1 MFNKKLFNE
10 LKSEKVQILKLLLIK
25 ILQMTTNVA
34 MIFLIGKSIEALISS
49 SFSGSKFILFMLL
62 IMGLNIF
69 LIKIEAGISYKA
81 SYRIKNNL
89 RERLM
94 KKVFSFKMEYGSKV
108 SISEVINLGVE
119 GIEQL
124 NLFYSALLPQ
134 LLFALIGPVIL
145 FCILSFLNFKIAII
159 MLLLIPLIPIAI
171 MMVQKLAKKV
181 VKTYWKSYTNLSEV
195 FIDFLYGL
203 TSLEVFNADE
213 DYNDLLNEKA
223 EDFRVKTMKL
233 LMMQLNNITVLDL
246 ISYAGSALGIILSIY
261 YYSKGQLSIFAAFS
275 FILLSQ
281 EFFLPLRRLGALFH
295 VAMNG
300 ITAAN
305 SLFEILDLE
314 SIEDFKNLI
323 QDEKVD
329 VEVKNLNF
337 SYGEKEIL
345 KDLNMKIKS
354 NKITA
359 IVGESGC
366 GKSTLAKLVGGFE
379 RNYDGEILYNGLS
392 EISNDSL
399 NENIML
405 VDNNP
410 YFFKESL
417 RYNLKMANKNADDDK
432 LRQVLEEVGLYSYFK
447 NIGGLDSILESAGNN
462 LSGGQKQRLAIGRAL
477 LKEPKILILDES
489 ISNIDKESEDLI
501 LNLIQKLKE
510 KMTIILI
517 THRLNTVL
525 QADYI
530 YYLDNKKVA
539 EEGSFEEISKGELF
553 SGIYKYQRE
562 LEMWG
567 LNEEINWIQK
577 FNRKT
582 PISCGWSKVTNVF
595 CHIFW
600 RKWTH
605 ICDHVAITRLILPK

>member
-10 LKSEKVQILKLLLIK
+10 LRSEKIQILKLLLIK
-25 ILQMTTNVA
+25 IIQMATNVA
-34 MIFLIGKSIEALISS
+34 MIFLIGKSIESVINAN
-49 SFSGSKFILFMLL
+49 FSGLKYIILMLL
-62 IMGLNIF
+62 IIGLNIF
-69 LIKIEAGISYKA
+69 LIKIEASISYKA
-81 SYRIKNNL
+81 SYRIKNTL

-94 KKVFSFKMEYGSKV
+94 KKVFSFKMEYGSKI

-134 LLFALIGPVIL
+134 LLFSLIGPLIL
-145 FCILSFLNFKIAII
+145 FFILSFLNFKIAII

-223 EDFRVKTMKL
+223 EDFRVKTMKV

-261 YYSKGQLSIFAAFS
+261 YYSRGQLSVFAAFS

-305 SLFEILDLE
+305 SLFEILEIE
-314 SIEDFKNLI
+314 SIEDFEDVIK
-323 QDEKVD
+323 DEKVD
-329 VEVKNLNF
+329 VEVKNLSF
-337 SYGEKEIL
+337 SYREKEIL

-366 GKSTLAKLVGGFE
+366 GKSTLAKLIGGFE

-432 LRQVLEEVGLYSYFK
+432 LIEVLEEVGLYSYFK
-447 NIGGLDSILESAGNN
+447 NTGGLDSILESAGNN
-462 LSGGQKQRLAIGRAL
+462 LSGGQKQRLAIGRVL

-539 EEGSFEEISKGELF
+539 EEGSFEELSKGELF

-567 LNEEINWIQK
+567 LNEEIN
-577 FNRKT
+577 
-582 PISCGWSKVTNVF
+582 
-595 CHIFW
+595 
-600 RKWTH
+600 
-605 ICDHVAITRLILPK
+605 

>member
-10 LKSEKVQILKLLLIK
+10 LKSEKLQILKLLLIK

-49 SFSGSKFILFMLL
+49 SFSGSKFILFMLM
-62 IMGLNIF
+62 IIGLNIF
-69 LIKIEAGISYKA
+69 LIKIESSISYKA
-81 SYRIKNNL
+81 SYRIKNTL

-134 LLFALIGPVIL
+134 LLFSLIGPLIL
-145 FCILSFLNFKIAII
+145 FCLLSFLNFKIAII

-203 TSLEVFNADE
+203 TNLEVFNADE

-223 EDFRVKTMKL
+223 EYFRVKTMKL

-261 YYSKGQLSIFAAFS
+261 YYSRGQLSVFAAFS

-305 SLFEILDLE
+305 SLFEILEIE
-314 SIEDFKNLI
+314 SIDDFEDLLK
-323 QDEKVD
+323 DEKVD
-329 VEVKNLNF
+329 VEVKNLSF
-337 SYGEKEIL
+337 SYGEKEVL

-432 LRQVLEEVGLYSYFK
+432 LIEVLEEVGLYSYFK

-501 LNLIQKLKE
+501 LDLIQKLKE

-553 SGIYKYQRE
+553 SGIYRYQRE

-567 LNEEINWIQK
+567 LNEEIN
-577 FNRKT
+577 
-582 PISCGWSKVTNVF
+582 
-595 CHIFW
+595 
-600 RKWTH
+600 
-605 ICDHVAITRLILPK
+605 

>member
-62 IMGLNIF
+62 IIGLNIF
-69 LIKIEAGISYKA
+69 LIKIEASISYKA
-81 SYRIKNNL
+81 SYRIKNTL

-134 LLFALIGPVIL
+134 LLFSLIGPLIL

-159 MLLLIPLIPIAI
+159 MLLLIPLIPLAI

-261 YYSKGQLSIFAAFS
+261 YYSKGQLSVFAAFS

-305 SLFEILDLE
+305 SLFEILEIE
-314 SIEDFKNLI
+314 SIEDFEEVLK
-323 QDEKVD
+323 DEKVD
-329 VEVKNLNF
+329 VEVKNLSF
-337 SYGEKEIL
+337 SYGEKKIL

-432 LRQVLEEVGLYSYFK
+432 LRKVLEEVGLYSYFK
-447 NIGGLDSILESAGNN
+447 NTGGLDSILESAGNN

-501 LNLIQKLKE
+501 LDLIQKLKE

-553 SGIYKYQRE
+553 SGIYRYQRE

-567 LNEEINWIQK
+567 LNEEINWI
-577 FNRKT
+577 
-582 PISCGWSKVTNVF
+582 
-595 CHIFW
+595 
-600 RKWTH
+600 
-605 ICDHVAITRLILPK
+605 

>member
-261 YYSKGQLSIFAAFS
+261 YYSRGQLSVFAAFS

-305 SLFEILDLE
+305 SLFEILEIE
-314 SIEDFKNLI
+314 SIEDFEDLLK
-323 QDEKVD
+323 DEKVD
-329 VEVKNLNF
+329 VEVKNLSF
-337 SYGEKEIL
+337 SYGEKEVL

-405 VDNNP
+405 VDNTP

-432 LRQVLEEVGLYSYFK
+432 LRKVLEEVGLYSYFK

-477 LKEPKILILDES
+477 LKGPKILILDES

-567 LNEEINWIQK
+567 LNEEIN
-577 FNRKT
+577 
-582 PISCGWSKVTNVF
+582 
-595 CHIFW
+595 
-600 RKWTH
+600 
-605 ICDHVAITRLILPK
+605 

>member
-10 LKSEKVQILKLLLIK
+10 LKSEKIQILKLLLIK

-49 SFSGSKFILFMLL
+49 SFSGSKFILFMIL
-62 IMGLNIF
+62 IIGLNIF
-69 LIKIEAGISYKA
+69 LIKIEASISYKA

-134 LLFALIGPVIL
+134 LLFSLIGPLIL

-159 MLLLIPLIPIAI
+159 MLLLIPLIPLAI

-305 SLFEILDLE
+305 SLFEILEIE

-366 GKSTLAKLVGGFE
+366 GKSTLAKLIGGFE
-379 RNYDGEILYNGLS
+379 KNYDGDILYNGLS

-432 LRQVLEEVGLYSYFK
+432 LIEVLEEVGLYSYFK

-553 SGIYKYQRE
+553 SGIYRYQKE

-567 LNEEINWIQK
+567 LNEEINWI
-577 FNRKT
+577 
-582 PISCGWSKVTNVF
+582 
-595 CHIFW
+595 
-600 RKWTH
+600 
-605 ICDHVAITRLILPK
+605 

>member
-10 LKSEKVQILKLLLIK
+10 LKSEKIQILKLLLIK

-49 SFSGSKFILFMLL
+49 SFSGSKFILFMIIL
-62 IMGLNIF
+62 IGLNIF
-69 LIKIEAGISYKA
+69 FIKIEASISYKA
-81 SYRIKNNL
+81 SYRIKNTL

-134 LLFALIGPVIL
+134 LLFSLIGPLIL

-159 MLLLIPLIPIAI
+159 MLLLIPLIPLAI

-261 YYSKGQLSIFAAFS
+261 YYSKGQLSVFAAFS

-305 SLFEILDLE
+305 SLFEILEIE
-314 SIEDFKNLI
+314 SMEDFKDVLK
-323 QDEKVD
+323 DEEVD
-329 VEVKNLNF
+329 LELKNLNF

-379 RNYDGEILYNGLS
+379 RNYNGEILYNGLS

-405 VDNNP
+405 VDNSP

-432 LRQVLEEVGLYSYFK
+432 LRKVLEEVGLYSYFK

-553 SGIYKYQRE
+553 SGIYRYQRE

-567 LNEEINWIQK
+567 LNEEINWI
-577 FNRKT
+577 
-582 PISCGWSKVTNVF
+582 
-595 CHIFW
+595 
-600 RKWTH
+600 
-605 ICDHVAITRLILPK
+605 

>member
-10 LKSEKVQILKLLLIK
+10 LKSEKLQILKLLLIK

-69 LIKIEAGISYKA
+69 LIKIEASISYKA

-94 KKVFSFKMEYGSKV
+94 KKVFSFKMEYGSKI

-134 LLFALIGPVIL
+134 LLFSLIGPLIL

-305 SLFEILDLE
+305 SLFEILEIE
-314 SIEDFKNLI
+314 SIEDFENLI
-323 QDEKVD
+323 QDERVD

-345 KDLNMKIKS
+345 RDLNMKIKS

-417 RYNLKMANKNADDDK
+417 RYNLKIANKNADDEK
-432 LRQVLEEVGLYSYFK
+432 LIEVLEEVGLYSYFK
-447 NIGGLDSILESAGNN
+447 NTGGLDSILESAGNN
-462 LSGGQKQRLAIGRAL
+462 LSGGQKQRLAIGRVL

-567 LNEEINWIQK
+567 LNEEIN
-577 FNRKT
+577 
-582 PISCGWSKVTNVF
+582 
-595 CHIFW
+595 
-600 RKWTH
+600 
-605 ICDHVAITRLILPK
+605 

>member
-1 MFNKKLFNE
+1 MFNKKLLNE
-10 LKSEKVQILKLLLIK
+10 LKSEKIQILKLLLIK
-25 ILQMTTNVA
+25 IIQMTANVA
-34 MIFLIGKSIEALISS
+34 MIFLMGKSIEALISS
-49 SFSGSKFILFMLL
+49 SFSGSKFILFMIL
-62 IMGLNIF
+62 IIGLNIF
-69 LIKIEAGISYKA
+69 LIKIEASISYKA
-81 SYRIKNNL
+81 SYRIKNTL
-89 RERLM
+89 RKRLM
-94 KKVFSFKMEYGSKV
+94 KKVFSFKMEYGSKI

-134 LLFALIGPVIL
+134 LLFSLIGPLIL
-145 FCILSFLNFKIAII
+145 FFILSFLNFKIAII

-213 DYNDLLNEKA
+213 DYNDLLNAKA

-261 YYSKGQLSIFAAFS
+261 YYSKGQLSVFAAFS

-305 SLFEILDLE
+305 SLFEILEIE
-314 SIEDFKNLI
+314 SIEDFKDVLK
-323 QDEKVD
+323 DEEVD
-329 VEVKNLNF
+329 LEVRNLNF

-366 GKSTLAKLVGGFE
+366 GKSTLAKLVGGLE

-410 YFFKESL
+410 YFFRESL
-417 RYNLKMANKNADDDK
+417 RYNLKIANKNADDDK
-432 LRQVLEEVGLYSYFK
+432 LIEVLEEVGLYSYFK
-447 NIGGLDSILESAGNN
+447 NVGSLDSILESAGNN
-462 LSGGQKQRLAIGRAL
+462 LSGGQKQRLAIGRVL

-525 QADYI
+525 HADYI

-553 SGIYKYQRE
+553 SGIYRYQRE

-567 LNEEINWIQK
+567 LNEEIN
-577 FNRKT
+577 
-582 PISCGWSKVTNVF
+582 
-595 CHIFW
+595 
-600 RKWTH
+600 
-605 ICDHVAITRLILPK
+605 

>member
-10 LKSEKVQILKLLLIK
+10 LKSEKIQILKLLLIK

-34 MIFLIGKSIEALISS
+34 MVFLIGKSIEALISS
-49 SFSGSKFILFMLL
+49 SFIGSKFILFMLL
-62 IMGLNIF
+62 IIGLNIF
-69 LIKIEAGISYKA
+69 LIKIEASISYKA

-134 LLFALIGPVIL
+134 LLFSLIGPIIL

-261 YYSKGQLSIFAAFS
+261 YYYKGQLSVFAAFS

-305 SLFEILDLE
+305 SLFEILEIE

-329 VEVKNLNF
+329 VEVKNLSF
-337 SYGEKEIL
+337 SYGGKEIL

-432 LRQVLEEVGLYSYFK
+432 LIEVLEEVGLYSYFK

-530 YYLDNKKVA
+530 YYLDNKKIA

-553 SGIYKYQRE
+553 SGIYRYQRE

-567 LNEEINWIQK
+567 LNEEINWI
-577 FNRKT
+577 
-582 PISCGWSKVTNVF
+582 
-595 CHIFW
+595 
-600 RKWTH
+600 
-605 ICDHVAITRLILPK
+605 

>member
-49 SFSGSKFILFMLL
+49 SFSGSKFILFMLIL
-62 IMGLNIF
+62 IGLNVF
-69 LIKIEAGISYKA
+69 LIKIEASISYKA

-134 LLFALIGPVIL
+134 LLFSLIGPIIL
-145 FCILSFLNFKIAII
+145 FCILSFLDFKIAII
-159 MLLLIPLIPIAI
+159 MLLLIPLIPLAI

-261 YYSKGQLSIFAAFS
+261 YYSKGQLSVFAAFS

-305 SLFEILDLE
+305 SLFEILEIE

-345 KDLNMKIKS
+345 RDLNMKIKS

-432 LRQVLEEVGLYSYFK
+432 LIEVLEEVGLYSYFK

-501 LNLIQKLKE
+501 LDLIQKLKE

-553 SGIYKYQRE
+553 SGIYRYQRE

-567 LNEEINWIQK
+567 LNEEIN
-577 FNRKT
+577 
-582 PISCGWSKVTNVF
+582 
-595 CHIFW
+595 
-600 RKWTH
+600 
-605 ICDHVAITRLILPK
+605 

>member
-10 LKSEKVQILKLLLIK
+10 LKSEKIQILKLLLIK

-49 SFSGSKFILFMLL
+49 SFSGSKFILFMLIL
-62 IMGLNIF
+62 IGLNVF
-69 LIKIEAGISYKA
+69 LIKIEASISYKA

-134 LLFALIGPVIL
+134 LLFSLIGPLIL
-145 FCILSFLNFKIAII
+145 FCILSFLNIKIAII

-261 YYSKGQLSIFAAFS
+261 YYSKGQLSVFAAFS

-323 QDEKVD
+323 QDEKVG

-366 GKSTLAKLVGGFE
+366 GKSTLAKLIGGLE
-379 RNYDGEILYNGLS
+379 RNYDGEMLYNGLS

-432 LRQVLEEVGLYSYFK
+432 LIEVLEEVGLYSYFK

-525 QADYI
+525 QADHI

-539 EEGSFEEISKGELF
+539 EEGSFEEISNGELF
-553 SGIYKYQRE
+553 SGIYRYQRE

-567 LNEEINWIQK
+567 LNEEINWI
-577 FNRKT
+577 
-582 PISCGWSKVTNVF
+582 
-595 CHIFW
+595 
-600 RKWTH
+600 
-605 ICDHVAITRLILPK
+605 

>member
-10 LKSEKVQILKLLLIK
+10 LRSEKIQILKLLLIK
-25 ILQMTTNVA
+25 IIQMATNVA
-34 MIFLIGKSIEALISS
+34 MIFLIGKSIESIINSN
-49 SFSGSKFILFMLL
+49 FSGSKFILFMSL

-69 LIKIEAGISYKA
+69 LIKIEASISYKA
-81 SYRIKNNL
+81 SYRIKNTL

-134 LLFALIGPVIL
+134 LLFSLIGPVIL
-145 FCILSFLNFKIAII
+145 FIILSFLNLKIALT
-159 MLLLIPLIPIAI
+159 MLLLIPLIPLAI

-213 DYNDLLNEKA
+213 DYNELLNEKA
-223 EDFRVKTMKL
+223 EDFRVKTMKV

-261 YYSKGQLSIFAAFS
+261 YYSRGQLSVFAAFS

-305 SLFEILDLE
+305 SLFEILEIE
-314 SIEDFKNLI
+314 SIEDFEDVIK
-323 QDEKVD
+323 DEKVD

-366 GKSTLAKLVGGFE
+366 GKSTLAKLVGGLE

-417 RYNLKMANKNADDDK
+417 RYNLKIANKNADDDK
-432 LRQVLEEVGLYSYFK
+432 LIEVLEEVGLYSYFK

-462 LSGGQKQRLAIGRAL
+462 LSGGQKQRLAIGRVL

-525 QADYI
+525 HADYI

-553 SGIYKYQRE
+553 SGIYRYQRE

-567 LNEEINWIQK
+567 LNEEINWI
-577 FNRKT
+577 
-582 PISCGWSKVTNVF
+582 
-595 CHIFW
+595 
-600 RKWTH
+600 
-605 ICDHVAITRLILPK
+605 

>member
-10 LKSEKVQILKLLLIK
+10 LKSEKLQILKLLIIK

-62 IMGLNIF
+62 IIGLNIF
-69 LIKIEAGISYKA
+69 LIKIEASISYKA

-94 KKVFSFKMEYGSKV
+94 NKVFSFKMEYGSKV

-134 LLFALIGPVIL
+134 LLFSLIGPLIL
-145 FCILSFLNFKIAII
+145 FCILSFLNFQIAII
-159 MLLLIPLIPIAI
+159 MLLLIPLIPLAI

-233 LMMQLNNITVLDL
+233 LMVQLNNITVLDL

-329 VEVKNLNF
+329 VEVKNLSF

-432 LRQVLEEVGLYSYFK
+432 LIEVLEEVGLYSYFK

-553 SGIYKYQRE
+553 SGIYRYQKE

-567 LNEEINWIQK
+567 LNEEINWI
-577 FNRKT
+577 
-582 PISCGWSKVTNVF
+582 
-595 CHIFW
+595 
-600 RKWTH
+600 
-605 ICDHVAITRLILPK
+605 

>member
-62 IMGLNIF
+62 ILGLNIF

-134 LLFALIGPVIL
+134 LLFALIGPLIL

-305 SLFEILDLE
+305 SLFEILEIE
-314 SIEDFKNLI
+314 SIEDFEEVLK
-323 QDEKVD
+323 DEKVD
-329 VEVKNLNF
+329 VEVKNLSF
-337 SYGEKEIL
+337 SYGEKKIL

-432 LRQVLEEVGLYSYFK
+432 LRKVLEEVGLYSYFK
-447 NIGGLDSILESAGNN
+447 NTGGLDSILESAGNN

-501 LNLIQKLKE
+501 LDLIQKLKE

-553 SGIYKYQRE
+553 SGIYRYQRE

-567 LNEEINWIQK
+567 LNEEINWI
-577 FNRKT
+577 
-582 PISCGWSKVTNVF
+582 
-595 CHIFW
+595 
-600 RKWTH
+600 
-605 ICDHVAITRLILPK
+605 

>member
-10 LKSEKVQILKLLLIK
+10 LKSEKIQILKLLLIK
-25 ILQMTTNVA
+25 IIQMTTNVA

-62 IMGLNIF
+62 LIGLNIF
-69 LIKIEAGISYKA
+69 LIKIEASISYKA

-94 KKVFSFKMEYGSKV
+94 KKVFSFKMEYGSKI

-134 LLFALIGPVIL
+134 LLFSLIGPIIL

-159 MLLLIPLIPIAI
+159 MLLLIPLIPLAI

-261 YYSKGQLSIFAAFS
+261 YYSRGQLSVFAAFS

-305 SLFEILDLE
+305 SLFEILEIE
-314 SIEDFKNLI
+314 SIEDFEDLLK
-323 QDEKVD
+323 DEKVD
-329 VEVKNLNF
+329 VEVKNLSF
-337 SYGEKEIL
+337 SYGEKEVL

-379 RNYDGEILYNGLS
+379 RNYYGEILYNGLS

-432 LRQVLEEVGLYSYFK
+432 LRKVLEKVGLYSYFK
-447 NIGGLDSILESAGNN
+447 NTGGIDSILESAGNN
-462 LSGGQKQRLAIGRAL
+462 LSGGQKQRLAIGRVL

-567 LNEEINWIQK
+567 LNEEIN
-577 FNRKT
+577 
-582 PISCGWSKVTNVF
+582 
-595 CHIFW
+595 
-600 RKWTH
+600 
-605 ICDHVAITRLILPK
+605 

>member
-10 LKSEKVQILKLLLIK
+10 LRSEKIQILRLLLIK
-25 ILQMTTNVA
+25 IIQMATNVA
-34 MIFLIGKSIEALISS
+34 MIFLIGKSIESIINSN
-49 SFSGSKFILFMLL
+49 FSGSKFILFMSL

-69 LIKIEAGISYKA
+69 LIKIEASISYKV
-81 SYRIKNNL
+81 SYRIKNTL

-94 KKVFSFKMEYGSKV
+94 KKVFSFKMEYGSKI

-134 LLFALIGPVIL
+134 LLFSLIGPLIL
-145 FCILSFLNFKIAII
+145 FFILSFLNFKIAII

-171 MMVQKLAKKV
+171 IMVQKLAKKV

-213 DYNDLLNEKA
+213 DYNDLLNAKA

-261 YYSKGQLSIFAAFS
+261 YYSKGQLSVFAAFS

-305 SLFEILDLE
+305 SLFEILDLD
-314 SIEDFKNLI
+314 SIEDFEDLI

-329 VEVKNLNF
+329 IEVRNLNF

-366 GKSTLAKLVGGFE
+366 GKSTLAKLVGGLE

-417 RYNLKMANKNADDDK
+417 RYNLKIANKNADDDK
-432 LRQVLEEVGLYSYFK
+432 LIEVLEEVGLYSYFK
-447 NIGGLDSILESAGNN
+447 NVGSLDSILESAGNN
-462 LSGGQKQRLAIGRAL
+462 LSGGQKQRLAIGRVL

-525 QADYI
+525 HADYI

-553 SGIYKYQRE
+553 SGIYRYQRE

-567 LNEEINWIQK
+567 LNEEIN
-577 FNRKT
+577 
-582 PISCGWSKVTNVF
+582 
-595 CHIFW
+595 
-600 RKWTH
+600 
-605 ICDHVAITRLILPK
+605 

>member
-10 LKSEKVQILKLLLIK
+10 LKSEKIQILKLLLIK
-25 ILQMTTNVA
+25 IIQMTTNVA

-62 IMGLNIF
+62 LIGLNIF
-69 LIKIEAGISYKA
+69 LIKIEASISYKA

-94 KKVFSFKMEYGSKV
+94 KKVFSFKMEYGSKI

-134 LLFALIGPVIL
+134 LLFSLIGPIIL
-145 FCILSFLNFKIAII
+145 FCILSFLDFKIAII
-159 MLLLIPLIPIAI
+159 MLLLIPLIPLAI

-261 YYSKGQLSIFAAFS
+261 YYSRGQLSVFAAFS

-305 SLFEILDLE
+305 SLFEILEIE
-314 SIEDFKNLI
+314 SIEDFEDLLK
-323 QDEKVD
+323 DEKVD
-329 VEVKNLNF
+329 VEVKNLSF
-337 SYGEKEIL
+337 SYGEKEVL

-432 LRQVLEEVGLYSYFK
+432 LRKVLEEVGLYSYFK
-447 NIGGLDSILESAGNN
+447 NTGGLDSILESAGNN
-462 LSGGQKQRLAIGRAL
+462 LSGGQKQRLAIGRVL

-553 SGIYKYQRE
+553 SGIYRYQRE

-567 LNEEINWIQK
+567 LNEEINWI
-577 FNRKT
+577 
-582 PISCGWSKVTNVF
+582 
-595 CHIFW
+595 
-600 RKWTH
+600 
-605 ICDHVAITRLILPK
+605 

>member
-10 LKSEKVQILKLLLIK
+10 LKSEKIQILKLLLIK
-25 ILQMTTNVA
+25 IIQMSTNVA
-34 MIFLIGKSIEALISS
+34 MIFLVGKSIESIINS
-49 SFSGSKFILFMLL
+49 SFSGRKFILFMFL
-62 IMGLNIF
+62 IIGLNIF
-69 LIKIEAGISYKA
+69 LIKIEASISYKA
-81 SYRIKNNL
+81 SYRIKNTL

-94 KKVFSFKMEYGSKV
+94 KKVFSFKMEYGSKI
-108 SISEVINLGVE
+108 SISEVINIGVE

-134 LLFALIGPVIL
+134 LLFSLIGPLIL
-145 FCILSFLNFKIAII
+145 FFILSFLNFKIAII

-203 TSLEVFNADE
+203 TNLEVFNADE
-213 DYNDLLNEKA
+213 AYNNLLNEKA
-223 EDFRVKTMKL
+223 EDFRVKTMKV

-261 YYSKGQLSIFAAFS
+261 YYSRGQLSVFAAFS

-305 SLFEILDLE
+305 SLFEILEIE
-314 SIEDFKNLI
+314 SIEDFEDVIK
-323 QDEKVD
+323 DEKVD
-329 VEVKNLNF
+329 VEVKNLSF
-337 SYGEKEIL
+337 SYREKEIL

-432 LRQVLEEVGLYSYFK
+432 LIEVLEEVGLYSYFK
-447 NIGGLDSILESAGNN
+447 NTGGLDSILESAGNN
-462 LSGGQKQRLAIGRAL
+462 LSGGQKQRLAIGRVL

-539 EEGSFEEISKGELF
+539 EEGSFEELSKGELF

-567 LNEEINWIQK
+567 LNEEIN
-577 FNRKT
+577 
-582 PISCGWSKVTNVF
+582 
-595 CHIFW
+595 
-600 RKWTH
+600 
-605 ICDHVAITRLILPK
+605 

>member
-10 LKSEKVQILKLLLIK
+10 LRSEKIQILRLLLIK
-25 ILQMTTNVA
+25 IIQMATNVA
-34 MIFLIGKSIEALISS
+34 MIFLIGKSIESIINSN
-49 SFSGSKFILFMLL
+49 FSGSKFILFMSL

-69 LIKIEAGISYKA
+69 LIKIEASISYKV
-81 SYRIKNNL
+81 SYRIKNTL

-134 LLFALIGPVIL
+134 LLFSLIGPVIL
-145 FCILSFLNFKIAII
+145 FIILSFLNLKIALT
-159 MLLLIPLIPIAI
+159 MLLLIPLIPLAI

-223 EDFRVKTMKL
+223 EDFRIKTMKV

-261 YYSKGQLSIFAAFS
+261 YYSRGQLSVFAAFS

-305 SLFEILDLE
+305 SLFEILEIE
-314 SIEDFKNLI
+314 SIEDFEDVIK
-323 QDEKVD
+323 DEKVD
-329 VEVKNLNF
+329 VEVKNLSF
-337 SYGEKEIL
+337 SYREKEIL

-432 LRQVLEEVGLYSYFK
+432 LIEVLEEVGLYSYFK
-447 NIGGLDSILESAGNN
+447 NTGGLDSILESAGNN
-462 LSGGQKQRLAIGRAL
+462 LSGGQKQRLAIGRVL

-539 EEGSFEEISKGELF
+539 EEGSFEELSKGELF

-567 LNEEINWIQK
+567 LNEEINWI
-577 FNRKT
+577 
-582 PISCGWSKVTNVF
+582 
-595 CHIFW
+595 
-600 RKWTH
+600 
-605 ICDHVAITRLILPK
+605 

>member
-1 MFNKKLFNE
+1 MFNKKLLNE
-10 LKSEKVQILKLLLIK
+10 LKSEKIQILKLLLIK
-25 ILQMTTNVA
+25 IIQMTANVA
-34 MIFLIGKSIEALISS
+34 MIFLMGKSIEALISS
-49 SFSGSKFILFMLL
+49 SFSGSKFILFMIL
-62 IMGLNIF
+62 IIGLNIF
-69 LIKIEAGISYKA
+69 LIKIEASISYKA
-81 SYRIKNNL
+81 SYRIKNTL
-89 RERLM
+89 RKRLM
-94 KKVFSFKMEYGSKV
+94 KKVFSFKMEYGSKI

-134 LLFALIGPVIL
+134 LLFSLIGPLIL
-145 FCILSFLNFKIAII
+145 FFILSFLNFKIAII

-213 DYNDLLNEKA
+213 DYNDLLNAKA

-246 ISYAGSALGIILSIY
+246 ISYVGSALGIILSIY
-261 YYSKGQLSIFAAFS
+261 YYSKGQLSVFAAFS

-305 SLFEILDLE
+305 SLFEILEIE
-314 SIEDFKNLI
+314 SIEDFKDVLK
-323 QDEKVD
+323 DEEVD
-329 VEVKNLNF
+329 LEVRNLNF

-366 GKSTLAKLVGGFE
+366 GKSTLAKLVGGLE

-410 YFFKESL
+410 YFFRESL
-417 RYNLKMANKNADDDK
+417 RYNLKIANKNADDDK
-432 LRQVLEEVGLYSYFK
+432 LIEVLEEVGLYSYFK
-447 NIGGLDSILESAGNN
+447 NVGSLDSILESAGNN
-462 LSGGQKQRLAIGRAL
+462 LSGGQKQRLAIGRVL

-525 QADYI
+525 HADYI

-553 SGIYKYQRE
+553 SGIYRYQRE

-567 LNEEINWIQK
+567 LNEKIN
-577 FNRKT
+577 
-582 PISCGWSKVTNVF
+582 
-595 CHIFW
+595 
-600 RKWTH
+600 
-605 ICDHVAITRLILPK
+605 

>member
-10 LKSEKVQILKLLLIK
+10 LKSEKIQILKLLLIK

-62 IMGLNIF
+62 IIGLNIF
-69 LIKIEAGISYKA
+69 LIKIEASISYKA

-134 LLFALIGPVIL
+134 LLFSLIGPLIL

-305 SLFEILDLE
+305 SLFEILEIE

-323 QDEKVD
+323 QDERVD

-345 KDLNMKIKS
+345 KGLNMKIKS

-432 LRQVLEEVGLYSYFK
+432 LIEVLEEVGLYSYFK

-553 SGIYKYQRE
+553 SGIYRYQKE

-567 LNEEINWIQK
+567 LNEEINWI
-577 FNRKT
+577 
-582 PISCGWSKVTNVF
+582 
-595 CHIFW
+595 
-600 RKWTH
+600 
-605 ICDHVAITRLILPK
+605 

>member
-62 IMGLNIF
+62 IIGLNIF
-69 LIKIEAGISYKA
+69 LIKIEASISYKA

-134 LLFALIGPVIL
+134 LLFSLIGPLIL

-233 LMMQLNNITVLDL
+233 LMMQLNNITALDL

-305 SLFEILDLE
+305 SLFEILEIE
-314 SIEDFKNLI
+314 SIEDFKNVLK
-323 QDEKVD
+323 DEKVD

-366 GKSTLAKLVGGFE
+366 GKSTLAKLIGGFE

-432 LRQVLEEVGLYSYFK
+432 LIEVLEEVGLYSYFK

-567 LNEEINWIQK
+567 LNEEINWI
-577 FNRKT
+577 
-582 PISCGWSKVTNVF
+582 
-595 CHIFW
+595 
-600 RKWTH
+600 
-605 ICDHVAITRLILPK
+605 

>member
-10 LKSEKVQILKLLLIK
+10 LKSEKIQILKLLLIK
-25 ILQMTTNVA
+25 IIQMTTNVA

-62 IMGLNIF
+62 LIGLNIF
-69 LIKIEAGISYKA
+69 LIKIEASISYKA
-81 SYRIKNNL
+81 SYRIKNTL

-94 KKVFSFKMEYGSKV
+94 KKVFSFKMEYGSKI

-134 LLFALIGPVIL
+134 LLFSLIGPIIL
-145 FCILSFLNFKIAII
+145 FCILSFLDFKIAII
-159 MLLLIPLIPIAI
+159 MLLLIPLIPLAI

-246 ISYAGSALGIILSIY
+246 ISYVGSALGIILSIY

-305 SLFEILDLE
+305 SLFEILEIE

-329 VEVKNLNF
+329 VEVKNLSF

-345 KDLNMKIKS
+345 RDLNMKIKS

-366 GKSTLAKLVGGFE
+366 GKSTLAKLVGGLE

-432 LRQVLEEVGLYSYFK
+432 LIEVLEEVGLYSYFK

-567 LNEEINWIQK
+567 LNEEINWI
-577 FNRKT
+577 
-582 PISCGWSKVTNVF
+582 
-595 CHIFW
+595 
-600 RKWTH
+600 
-605 ICDHVAITRLILPK
+605 

>member
-1 MFNKKLFNE
+1 MFNKKLLNE
-10 LKSEKVQILKLLLIK
+10 LKSEKIQILKLLLIK
-25 ILQMTTNVA
+25 IIQMTANVA
-34 MIFLIGKSIEALISS
+34 MIFLMGKSIEALISS
-49 SFSGSKFILFMLL
+49 SFSGSKFILFMIL
-62 IMGLNIF
+62 IIGLNIF
-69 LIKIEAGISYKA
+69 LIKIEASISYKA
-81 SYRIKNNL
+81 SYRIKNTL
-89 RERLM
+89 RKRLM
-94 KKVFSFKMEYGSKV
+94 KKVFSFKMEYGSKI

-134 LLFALIGPVIL
+134 LLFSLIGPLIL
-145 FCILSFLNFKIAII
+145 FFILSFLNFKIAII

-213 DYNDLLNEKA
+213 DYNDLLNAKA

-246 ISYAGSALGIILSIY
+246 ISYVGSALGIILSIY
-261 YYSKGQLSIFAAFS
+261 YYSKGQLSVFAAFS

-305 SLFEILDLE
+305 SLFEILDLD
-314 SIEDFKNLI
+314 SIEDFEDLI

-329 VEVKNLNF
+329 IEVRNLNF

-366 GKSTLAKLVGGFE
+366 GKSTLAKLVGGLE

-410 YFFKESL
+410 YFFRESL
-417 RYNLKMANKNADDDK
+417 RYNLKIANKNADDDK
-432 LRQVLEEVGLYSYFK
+432 LIEVLEEVGLYSYFK
-447 NIGGLDSILESAGNN
+447 NVGSLDSILESAGNN
-462 LSGGQKQRLAIGRAL
+462 LSGGQKQRLAIGRVL

-525 QADYI
+525 HADYI

-553 SGIYKYQRE
+553 SGIYRYQRE

-567 LNEEINWIQK
+567 LNEKINWI
-577 FNRKT
+577 
-582 PISCGWSKVTNVF
+582 
-595 CHIFW
+595 
-600 RKWTH
+600 
-605 ICDHVAITRLILPK
+605 

>member
-10 LKSEKVQILKLLLIK
+10 LKSEKLQILKLLLIK

-246 ISYAGSALGIILSIY
+246 ISYTGSALGIILSIY

-379 RNYDGEILYNGLS
+379 RNYDGDILYNGLS

-462 LSGGQKQRLAIGRAL
+462 LSGGQKQRLAIGRVL

-567 LNEEINWIQK
+567 LNEEINWI
-577 FNRKT
+577 
-582 PISCGWSKVTNVF
+582 
-595 CHIFW
+595 
-600 RKWTH
+600 
-605 ICDHVAITRLILPK
+605 

>member
-10 LKSEKVQILKLLLIK
+10 LKSEKLQILKLLLIK

-62 IMGLNIF
+62 IIGLNIF
-69 LIKIEAGISYKA
+69 LIKIEASISYKA

-134 LLFALIGPVIL
+134 LLFSLIGPLIL

-159 MLLLIPLIPIAI
+159 MLLLIPLIPLAI

-203 TSLEVFNADE
+203 TSLEIFNADE

-261 YYSKGQLSIFAAFS
+261 YYSKGQLSVFAAFS

-305 SLFEILDLE
+305 SLFEILEIE

-345 KDLNMKIKS
+345 KGLNMKIKS

-366 GKSTLAKLVGGFE
+366 GKSTLAKLIGGFE

-405 VDNNP
+405 VDNTP

-432 LRQVLEEVGLYSYFK
+432 LIEVLEEVGLYSYFK

-525 QADYI
+525 KADYI

-553 SGIYKYQRE
+553 SGIYRYQRE

-567 LNEEINWIQK
+567 LNEEINWI
-577 FNRKT
+577 
-582 PISCGWSKVTNVF
+582 
-595 CHIFW
+595 
-600 RKWTH
+600 
-605 ICDHVAITRLILPK
+605 

>member
-10 LKSEKVQILKLLLIK
+10 LKSEKIQILKLLLIK
-25 ILQMTTNVA
+25 IIQMTTNVA

-62 IMGLNIF
+62 LIGLNIF
-69 LIKIEAGISYKA
+69 LIKIEASISYKA

-94 KKVFSFKMEYGSKV
+94 KKVFSFKMEYGSKI

-134 LLFALIGPVIL
+134 LLFSLIGPIIL
-145 FCILSFLNFKIAII
+145 FCILSFLDFKIAII

-261 YYSKGQLSIFAAFS
+261 YYSRGQLSIFAAFS

-305 SLFEILDLE
+305 SLFEILEIE

-329 VEVKNLNF
+329 VEVKNLSF

-345 KDLNMKIKS
+345 RDLNMKIKS

-366 GKSTLAKLVGGFE
+366 GKSTLAKLIGGFE

-432 LRQVLEEVGLYSYFK
+432 LIEVLEEVGLYSYFK

-525 QADYI
+525 RADYI

-567 LNEEINWIQK
+567 LNEEINWI
-577 FNRKT
+577 
-582 PISCGWSKVTNVF
+582 
-595 CHIFW
+595 
-600 RKWTH
+600 
-605 ICDHVAITRLILPK
+605 

>member
-10 LKSEKVQILKLLLIK
+10 LKSEKLQILKLLIIK

-69 LIKIEAGISYKA
+69 LIKIEASISYKA

-94 KKVFSFKMEYGSKV
+94 KKVFSFKMEYGSKI

-134 LLFALIGPVIL
+134 LLFALIGPIIL

-261 YYSKGQLSIFAAFS
+261 YYYKGQLSVFAAFS

-305 SLFEILDLE
+305 SLFEILEIE

-329 VEVKNLNF
+329 VEVKNLSF
-337 SYGEKEIL
+337 SYGGKEIL

-379 RNYDGEILYNGLS
+379 RNYDGDILYNGLS

-432 LRQVLEEVGLYSYFK
+432 LIEVLEEVGLYSYFK

-489 ISNIDKESEDLI
+489 ISNIDKESEDMI

-530 YYLDNKKVA
+530 YYLDNKKIA

-553 SGIYKYQRE
+553 SGIYRYQRE

-567 LNEEINWIQK
+567 LNEEIN
-577 FNRKT
+577 
-582 PISCGWSKVTNVF
+582 
-595 CHIFW
+595 
-600 RKWTH
+600 
-605 ICDHVAITRLILPK
+605 

>member
-10 LKSEKVQILKLLLIK
+10 LKSEKIQILKLLLIK

-34 MIFLIGKSIEALISS
+34 MVFLIGKSIEALISS
-49 SFSGSKFILFMLL
+49 SFIGSKFILFMLL
-62 IMGLNIF
+62 IIGLNIF
-69 LIKIEAGISYKA
+69 LIKIEASISYKA

-134 LLFALIGPVIL
+134 LLFSLIGPLIL
-145 FCILSFLNFKIAII
+145 FCLLSFLNFKIAII

-203 TSLEVFNADE
+203 TNLEVFNADE

-261 YYSKGQLSIFAAFS
+261 YYSKGQLSVFAAFS

-329 VEVKNLNF
+329 VEVKNLSF

-366 GKSTLAKLVGGFE
+366 GKSTLAKLIGGFE

-405 VDNNP
+405 VDNTP

-432 LRQVLEEVGLYSYFK
+432 LIEVLEEVGLYSYFK

-553 SGIYKYQRE
+553 SGIYRYQRE

-567 LNEEINWIQK
+567 LNEEINWI
-577 FNRKT
+577 
-582 PISCGWSKVTNVF
+582 
-595 CHIFW
+595 
-600 RKWTH
+600 
-605 ICDHVAITRLILPK
+605 

>member
-10 LKSEKVQILKLLLIK
+10 LKSEKIQILKLLLIK
-25 ILQMTTNVA
+25 IIQMTSNVA

-62 IMGLNIF
+62 LIGLNIF
-69 LIKIEAGISYKA
+69 LIKIEASISYKA
-81 SYRIKNNL
+81 SYRIKNTL

-94 KKVFSFKMEYGSKV
+94 KKVFSFKMEYGNKI

-134 LLFALIGPVIL
+134 LLFSLIGPLIL

-159 MLLLIPLIPIAI
+159 MLLLIPLIPLAI

-261 YYSKGQLSIFAAFS
+261 YYSKGQLSVFAAFS

-305 SLFEILDLE
+305 SLFEILE
-314 SIEDFKNLI
+314 IERIEDFKNLI

-366 GKSTLAKLVGGFE
+366 GKSTLAKLIGGFE

-432 LRQVLEEVGLYSYFK
+432 LIEVLEEVGLYSYFK

-462 LSGGQKQRLAIGRAL
+462 LSGGQKQRLAIGRAI

-489 ISNIDKESEDLI
+489 ISNIDKDSEDLI

-553 SGIYKYQRE
+553 SGIYRYQRG

-567 LNEEINWIQK
+567 LNEEIN
-577 FNRKT
+577 
-582 PISCGWSKVTNVF
+582 
-595 CHIFW
+595 
-600 RKWTH
+600 
-605 ICDHVAITRLILPK
+605 

>member
-10 LKSEKVQILKLLLIK
+10 LKSEKLQILKLLLIK

-62 IMGLNIF
+62 IIGLNIF
-69 LIKIEAGISYKA
+69 LIKIESSISYKA

-134 LLFALIGPVIL
+134 LLFSLIGPLIL

-159 MLLLIPLIPIAI
+159 MLLLIPLIPLAI

-213 DYNDLLNEKA
+213 DYNDILNEKA

-305 SLFEILDLE
+305 SLFEILE
-314 SIEDFKNLI
+314 IEGIEDFKNVLK
-323 QDEKVD
+323 DEKVD
-329 VEVKNLNF
+329 VEVKNLSF

-345 KDLNMKIKS
+345 KGLNMKIKS

-366 GKSTLAKLVGGFE
+366 GKSTLAKLIGGFE
-379 RNYDGEILYNGLS
+379 KNYDGDILYNGLS

-432 LRQVLEEVGLYSYFK
+432 LIEVLEEVGLYSYFK

-553 SGIYKYQRE
+553 SGIYRYQRE

-567 LNEEINWIQK
+567 LNEEINWI
-577 FNRKT
+577 
-582 PISCGWSKVTNVF
+582 
-595 CHIFW
+595 
-600 RKWTH
+600 
-605 ICDHVAITRLILPK
+605 

>member
-10 LKSEKVQILKLLLIK
+10 LRSEKIQILRLLLIK
-25 ILQMTTNVA
+25 IIQMATNVA
-34 MIFLIGKSIEALISS
+34 MIFLIGKSIESIINSN
-49 SFSGSKFILFMLL
+49 FSGSKFILFMSL

-69 LIKIEAGISYKA
+69 LIKIEASISYKV
-81 SYRIKNNL
+81 SYRIKNTL

-134 LLFALIGPVIL
+134 LLFSLIGPVIL
-145 FCILSFLNFKIAII
+145 FIILSFLNLKIALT
-159 MLLLIPLIPIAI
+159 MLLLIPLIPLAI

-223 EDFRVKTMKL
+223 EDFRVKTMKV

-261 YYSKGQLSIFAAFS
+261 YYSRGQLSVFAAFS

-305 SLFEILDLE
+305 SLFEILEIE
-314 SIEDFKNLI
+314 SIEDFEDVIK
-323 QDEKVD
+323 DEKVD
-329 VEVKNLNF
+329 VEVKNLSF
-337 SYGEKEIL
+337 SYREKEIL

-432 LRQVLEEVGLYSYFK
+432 LIEVLEEVGLYSYFK
-447 NIGGLDSILESAGNN
+447 NTGGLDSILESAGNN
-462 LSGGQKQRLAIGRAL
+462 LSGGQKQRLAIGRVL

-539 EEGSFEEISKGELF
+539 EEGSFEEINKGKLF
-553 SGIYKYQRE
+553 SSIYSYQRE

-567 LNEEINWIQK
+567 LNEEINWI
-577 FNRKT
+577 
-582 PISCGWSKVTNVF
+582 
-595 CHIFW
+595 
-600 RKWTH
+600 
-605 ICDHVAITRLILPK
+605 

>member
-10 LKSEKVQILKLLLIK
+10 LKSEKLQILKLLLIK

-69 LIKIEAGISYKA
+69 LIKIEASISYKA

-94 KKVFSFKMEYGSKV
+94 KKVFSFKMEYGSKI

-134 LLFALIGPVIL
+134 LLFSLIGPLIL

-246 ISYAGSALGIILSIY
+246 ISYTGSALGIILSIY

-305 SLFEILDLE
+305 SLFEILEIE
-314 SIEDFKNLI
+314 SIEDFKNVLK
-323 QDEKVD
+323 DEKVD
-329 VEVKNLNF
+329 VEVKNLSF

-379 RNYDGEILYNGLS
+379 RNYNGEILYNGLS

-432 LRQVLEEVGLYSYFK
+432 LIEVLEEVGLYSYFK

-501 LNLIQKLKE
+501 LDLIQKLKE

-553 SGIYKYQRE
+553 SGIYRYQRE

-567 LNEEINWIQK
+567 LNEEINWI
-577 FNRKT
+577 
-582 PISCGWSKVTNVF
+582 
-595 CHIFW
+595 
-600 RKWTH
+600 
-605 ICDHVAITRLILPK
+605 

>member
-10 LKSEKVQILKLLLIK
+10 LKSEKIQILKLLLIK
-25 ILQMTTNVA
+25 IIQMTTNVA

-62 IMGLNIF
+62 LIGLNIF
-69 LIKIEAGISYKA
+69 LIKIEASISYKA

-94 KKVFSFKMEYGSKV
+94 KKVFSFKMEYGSKI

-134 LLFALIGPVIL
+134 LLFSLIGPIIL
-145 FCILSFLNFKIAII
+145 FCILSFLDFKIAII
-159 MLLLIPLIPIAI
+159 MLLLIPLIPLAI

-261 YYSKGQLSIFAAFS
+261 YYSKGQLSVFAAFS

-305 SLFEILDLE
+305 SLFEILEIE
-314 SIEDFKNLI
+314 SIEDFEDLLK
-323 QDEKVD
+323 DEKVD
-329 VEVKNLNF
+329 VEVKNLSF
-337 SYGEKEIL
+337 SYGEKEVL

-432 LRQVLEEVGLYSYFK
+432 LRKVLEEVGLYSYFK
-447 NIGGLDSILESAGNN
+447 NTGGLDSILESAGNN
-462 LSGGQKQRLAIGRAL
+462 LSGGQKQRLAIGRVL

-567 LNEEINWIQK
+567 LNEEINWI
-577 FNRKT
+577 
-582 PISCGWSKVTNVF
+582 
-595 CHIFW
+595 
-600 RKWTH
+600 
-605 ICDHVAITRLILPK
+605 